1 MQTDSSNNAKLMFFK
16 ALDLQP
22 SDPVKCVLYSIAEKC
37 SAGLATVATIKR
49 KLRCFD
55 LTPDQFDEALRL
67 SLIIIKNKNNYC

>member
-1 MQTDSSNNAKLMFFK
+1 MQTNSSNNASKLIFLK

-22 SDPVKCVLYSIAEKC
+22 CDPVKCVIYNIAEKC

-55 LTPDQFDEALRL
+55 LTQDQFDEALRL
-67 SLIIIKNKNNYC
+67 SLKLKNKNNC

>member
-1 MQTDSSNNAKLMFFK
+1 MFFK
-16 ALDLQP
+16 ALNLQP
-22 SDPVKCVLYSIAEKC
+22 RDPVKCVIYRIAEKC

-67 SLIIIKNKNNYC
+67 SLIMKK